1 MNKLRTYCVLMIAV
15 GSLTLGACA
24 TVNPLPASFKTSDTK
39 LGKVLADNK
48 GMTLY
53 TFDKDVPGK
62 SNCKGKC
69 ATAWPPVMAGASAKA
84 TGKLSIIT
92 RDDGSKQWAYGKM
105 PLYGWFKDKK
115 TGDVTGDG
123 RGGVWH
129 VVHPAGTGAR
139 GSGSKY

>member
-69 ATAWPPVMAGASAKA
+69 ATAWPPVLAGASAKA

-139 GSGSKY
+139 GFDSKY

>member
-1 MNKLRTYCVLMIAV
+1 MKKLRIFSVMMIAV
-15 GSLTLGACA
+15 GALTLGACA
-24 TVNPLPASFKTSDTK
+24 SMDPLPASFKTSDTK

-53 TFDKDVPGK
+53 IFDKDVPGK

>member
-1 MNKLRTYCVLMIAV
+1 MNKLWTYSVLMIAV
-15 GSLTLGACA
+15 GALTLGARA
-24 TVNPLPASFKTSDTK
+24 DPLPASFKTADTK

-53 TFDKDVPGK
+53 IFDKDVPGK

-69 ATAWPPVMAGASAKA
+69 AVAWPPAMASASDKA
-84 TGKLSIIT
+84 MGKLSIIV
-92 RDDGSKQWAYGKM
+92 RGDGSKQWAYDKK

-123 RGGVWH
+123 SGGVWH
-129 VVHPAGTGAR
+129 VVYHAGN
-139 GSGSKY
+139 

>member
-1 MNKLRTYCVLMIAV
+1 MGKFWTCFVLMTAV
-15 GSLTLGACA
+15 GALTLGACA
-24 TVNPLPASFKTSDTK
+24 SMNPLPTSLKTTDTK

-53 TFDKDVPGK
+53 IFDKDVPGK

-69 ATAWPPVMAGASAKA
+69 ATSWPPIMAVGSAKA

-92 RDDGSKQWAYGKM
+92 RDDGSKQWAYDKM
-105 PLYGWFKDKK
+105 PLYGWVKDKK
-115 TGDVTGDG
+115 PGDVTGDN

-129 VVHPAGTGAR
+129 VIR
-139 GSGSKY
+139 Q

>member
-1 MNKLRTYCVLMIAV
+1 MRKLRNYSVLMIAV
-15 GSLTLGACA
+15 GALTLGACA
-24 TVNPLPASFKTSDTK
+24 SMDPLPASFQTSDTK
-39 LGKVLADNK
+39 VGKVLADKK

-53 TFDKDVPGK
+53 IFDKDVPGK

-69 ATAWPPVMAGASAKA
+69 ATAWPPVMAAASAKA

>member
-1 MNKLRTYCVLMIAV
+1 MNKRWTYFVLMIAV
-15 GSLTLGACA
+15 GALTLGACSSME
-24 TVNPLPASFKTSDTK
+24 TLPASIKAADTK

-53 TFDKDVPGK
+53 IFDKDVPGK

-69 ATAWPPVMAGASAKA
+69 ATAWPPIMADASAQA

-92 RDDGSKQWAYGKM
+92 RGDGSKQWAYGKM
-105 PLYGWFKDKK
+105 PLYGWVKDKK
-115 TGDVTGDG
+115 PGDVTGDG

-129 VVHPAGTGAR
+129 VVYPAG
-139 GSGSKY
+139 K

>member
-1 MNKLRTYCVLMIAV
+1 
-15 GSLTLGACA
+15 
-24 TVNPLPASFKTSDTK
+24 
-39 LGKVLADNK
+39 
-48 GMTLY
+48 
-53 TFDKDVPGK
+53 
-62 SNCKGKC
+62 
-69 ATAWPPVMAGASAKA
+69 MAGASAMA

-92 RDDGSKQWAYGKM
+92 RGDGSKQWAYDKM

>member
-69 ATAWPPVMAGASAKA
+69 AISRNMSDGNWTTLARCRRRRWTTIGIRMASRPAKKA
-84 TGKLSIIT
+84 GTRKLSGIS
-92 RDDGSKQWAYGKM
+92 GPCCAS
-105 PLYGWFKDKK
+105 F
-115 TGDVTGDG
+115 
-123 RGGVWH
+123 RG
-129 VVHPAGTGAR
+129 
-139 GSGSKY
+139 